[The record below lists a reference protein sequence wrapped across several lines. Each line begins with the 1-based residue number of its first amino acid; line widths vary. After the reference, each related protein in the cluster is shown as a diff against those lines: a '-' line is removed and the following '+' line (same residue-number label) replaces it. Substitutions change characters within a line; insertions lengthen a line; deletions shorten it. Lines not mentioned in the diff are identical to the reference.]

1 MMTLVYI
8 KSKWAQCEWHDC
20 SHSKYRHLARF
31 RRVEQ
36 FRSLVGAWFIFFE
49 LLINGG
55 NALSVGRREKTQ
67 DFTYS
72 FVGFLTVVGFYLVI
86 VVVTGS
92 TCVHT
97 ILSGVRSEKVDL
109 FVFGL
114 GLELT
119 CKNDGWVLHQDFGLL
134 IWLLPDNLGK
144 FLPVDRQLGILQGS
158 RIK

>member
-1 MMTLVYI
+1 MIALVYI
-8 KSKWAQCEWHDC
+8 KSKWTQCEWHDC
-20 SHSKYRHLARF
+20 SHSKYRHLAWF
-31 RRVEQ
+31 RRVEH

-55 NALSVGRREKTQ
+55 NALSVGRREETQ

-72 FVGFLTVVGFYLVI
+72 FVSFFTVVGFSLVI
-86 VVVTGS
+86 AVVTGS
-92 TCVHT
+92 TCVRT

-109 FVFGL
+109 FVLGL
-114 GLELT
+114 GLGLT
-119 CKNDGWVLHQDFGLL
+119 CKNDGRVLHKDFGLL
-134 IWLLPDNLGK
+134 IWLLPYNRSK